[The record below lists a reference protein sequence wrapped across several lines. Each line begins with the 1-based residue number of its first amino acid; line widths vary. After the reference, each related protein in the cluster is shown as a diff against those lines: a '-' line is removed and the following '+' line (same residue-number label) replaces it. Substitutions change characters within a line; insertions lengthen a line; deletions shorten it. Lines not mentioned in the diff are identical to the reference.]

1 VLDFARP
8 RVRQIYAAPTYGR
21 FVIEPLDPGY
31 GTTLGNALRRI
42 LLRSLPGAAITRI
55 RIADVWHEFST
66 VEGVREDVT
75 EIVLN
80 LKGVRLRA
88 LTEFQEVRATLFAQG
103 EGVVRAGDIDWPS
116 EVEVVNPDH
125 RIATLD
131 HEDARLEMDLVI
143 SRGRGYVPAEQQR
156 IDVLGEIP
164 IDALYTP
171 IVKVNYVVEHT
182 RVGQMTDY
190 DRLITEIVTDG
201 TIDPADALRQA
212 AQILVD
218 HARILAEFE
227 REGAAEEPEVESRV
241 RVEDNRLLSE
251 LGLSQRV
258 LNALRARG
266 IERVSQ
272 ALAYRPDQLLAIR
285 NFGPR
290 ALQELRDKLREF
302 GYVDGPLFV
311 EAGVAEAAV
320 SRPAMSEQVPPSV
333 LEGEEED

>member
-1 VLDFARP
+1 MLDFARP
-8 RVRQIYAAPTYGR
+8 RVKQTHAAPTYGR

-42 LLRSLPGAAITRI
+42 LLRSLPGAAITRV

-66 VEGVREDVT
+66 IEGVREDVT

-88 LTEFQEVRATLFAQG
+88 VTDFREARATLFAQG

-116 EVEVVNPDH
+116 EVEVVNPEH
-125 RIATLD
+125 VIATLD
-131 HEDARLEMDLVI
+131 NADARLEMDLVI
-143 SRGRGYVPAEQQR
+143 GRGRGYLPAEAQE
-156 IDVLGEIP
+156 IYSLGEIP
-164 IDALYTP
+164 IDALFTP

-190 DRLITEIVTDG
+190 DRLIMEIVTDG
-201 TIDPADALRQA
+201 TIDPADALSEA
-212 AQILVD
+212 ARILVD
-218 HARILAEFE
+218 HARIIAEFE
-227 REGAAEEPEVESRV
+227 RESAAEEVEGEAV
-241 RVEDNRLLSE
+241 VPVEDNRLLSE

-272 ALAYRPDQLLAIR
+272 VLALRPEQLLGIR

-290 ALQELRDKLREF
+290 ALQELRDKLAEF
-302 GYVDGPLFV
+302 GYTEGPLFADV
-311 EAGVAEAAV
+311 GSTQPAEFGGAEESEAA
-320 SRPAMSEQVPPSV
+320 STLDQ
-333 LEGEEED
+333 EEEA

>member
-1 VLDFARP
+1 
-8 RVRQIYAAPTYGR
+8 
-21 FVIEPLDPGY
+21 LDPGY
-31 GTTLGNALRRI
+31 GATLGNALRRI

-55 RIADVWHEFST
+55 RIADVWHEFAT

-80 LKGVRLRA
+80 VKGVRLRA
-88 LTEFQEVRATLFAQG
+88 LTEFHEARATLFAQG
-103 EGVVRAGDIDWPS
+103 EGVVRAGDIDWPN

-125 RIATLD
+125 VIATLD
-131 HEDARLEMDLVI
+131 NDDARLEMDLVI
-143 SRGRGYVPAEQQR
+143 GRGRGYVPAEQQS
-156 IDVLGEIP
+156 ITMLGEIP

-190 DRLITEIVTDG
+190 DRLIIEIVTDG
-201 TIDPADALRQA
+201 TIDPAEALREA
-212 AQILVD
+212 
-218 HARILAEFE
+218 ARILVEHAQIIADFE
-227 REGAAEEPEVESRV
+227 RAAVAEEPEAEARV

-272 ALAYRPDQLLAIR
+272 ALAYRPEQLRLIR

-290 ALQELRDKLREF
+290 ALQELRKKLAEF
-302 GYVDGPLFV
+302 GYVDGPLFADTGLA
-311 EAGVAEAAV
+311 EAGVGRHPTAQEVGTPV
-320 SRPAMSEQVPPSV
+320 SEE
-333 LEGEEED
+333 EGED